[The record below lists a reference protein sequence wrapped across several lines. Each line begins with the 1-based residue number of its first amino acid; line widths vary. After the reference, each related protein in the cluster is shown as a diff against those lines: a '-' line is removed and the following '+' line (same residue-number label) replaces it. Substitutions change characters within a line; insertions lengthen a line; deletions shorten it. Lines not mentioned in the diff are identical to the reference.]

1 MNHQQLLVVVPS
13 EKEFQPSDEFLF
25 DLANQ
30 MLSAKK
36 PSAWKIGMNIGRD
49 TLINSLGVREIAK
62 LSQGKLSDD
71 PEERSYL
78 LMAAKPLV
86 VELLRKI
93 YVKDM
98 TGLLPEV
105 LVVRNSDQ
113 VLSQYQ
119 SIDGYFAPNIVY
131 SRHPSDPNFFI
142 RIANFHGY
150 LLQEKRAEFFRLVT
164 ALGAKAVRQSDANRM
179 GVKGSSKLEASDP
192 TQIFDLNF
200 DLNMESNL
208 RSEKNSR
215 FDLTASFEEATQPP
229 RFPENMRWINH
240 EPVWRAMAEARI
252 NNWVDRFTVS
262 FTYSQDFNIT
272 AALVGKISEFGLSAG
287 GSFSKFEL
295 IEQEYTVDF
304 FPRSAYFA

>member
-1 MNHQQLLVVVPS
+1 MNHQQLLVVVS
-13 EKEFQPSDEFLF
+13 NEKEFQPSDEFLF
-25 DLANQ
+25 DLAHQ

-36 PSAWKIGMNIGRD
+36 PSVWKIGMNIGRE
-49 TLINSLGVREIAK
+49 TLANSLLVREIAK
-62 LSQGKLSDD
+62 FRQEKLSDD

-105 LVVRNSDQ
+105 LVVGNSDQ
-113 VLSQYQ
+113 ALSQYQ

-131 SRHPSDPNFFI
+131 SRHPSDPAFFI

-164 ALGAKAVRQSDANRM
+164 ALGAKAVRQCDANRM
-179 GVKGSSKLEASDP
+179 GVKGSSKVEASDP
-192 TQIFDLNF
+192 TQIFDLNM
-200 DLNMESNL
+200 DSNL
-208 RSEKNSR
+208 KSEKNSR

-272 AALVGKISEFGLSAG
+272 ADLVGKISEFGLSAG

-295 IEQEYTVDF
+295 IEQEYTVEF